1 MRTVIVGIAPA
12 RPGEEGQPLSAV
24 APRSTGRKI
33 AGMIGVG
40 KYEYMKAFDRINLCP
55 FPQESTIPV
64 EEWRVAA
71 SNLGA
76 SLLRGRRVILLGV
89 NVAQCFG
96 IDVTSPPNQFL
107 KWTDSPETK
116 IPNYGLVGWN
126 AGDRKPPFAWA
137 ILPHPSGRN
146 RWYNNQVNKEAA
158 IGFLKREWER
168 MRGVL

>member
-1 MRTVIVGIAPA
+1 MKTVIVGIAPA

-24 APRSTGRKI
+24 SPQSTGRKI
-33 AGMIGVG
+33 ADMIGVG

-55 FPQESTIPV
+55 FAQESTIPV
-64 EEWRVAA
+64 ADWMPAA

-96 IDVTSPPNQFL
+96 IVPSPRDFL
-107 KWTDSPETK
+107 KWVDDPGER
-116 IPNYGLVGWN
+116 IPNYGSVGWN
-126 AGDRKPPFAWA
+126 AGDRRPPFSWS

-146 RWYNNQVNKEAA
+146 RWYNVSKNKEDAVA
-158 IGFLKREWER
+158 FLKQEWER
-168 MRGVL
+168 MRGIL